1 MAQYYKNRPNATP
14 QHANPGNHP
23 AVTTEVLVLSEFDKV
38 RETLLTKDAEE
49 GWASELRRYLGDMD
63 KDVTKG
69 TDLVKWWQVC
79 HFPSFCRKVTC

>member
-1 MAQYYKNRPNATP
+1 MARYYKDRPDATP

-23 AVTTEVLVLSEFDKV
+23 AVTMEVLVLSEFDKV
-38 RETLLTKDAEE
+38 REMLLTKDVEE

-63 KDVTKG
+63 RDVTKG

-79 HFPSFCRKVTC
+79 CFPSFC